1 MDSDG
6 KAMGALY
13 AGAIVLGW
21 ILCAWLVAIA

>member
-1 MDSDG
+1 MSDG

-21 ILCAWLVAIA
+21 ALCGWLVVIAR